1 VKKTARGGR
10 LLPVLIA
17 LILAT
22 VGFGMV
28 LLAIPSTP
36 DAPLPTAPVV
46 APRGQVPSGPET
58 AVIAGAEF
66 TAADMA
72 PGHLFIPAIG
82 AYAPISDRGVRAGE
96 LSIPADAGKLAR
108 WGGSAALGADTGNT
122 LIAGHVTNG
131 SQRGALFSLAEL
143 EAGNLAYVTDETG
156 GVHRFQLQS
165 LTAVVKAALPD
176 EVWDASG
183 ARRLTVV
190 TCGGPV
196 TETSRGLQYRDNV
209 IAVFV
214 EEPAAA
220 GV

>member
-1 VKKTARGGR
+1 MSATRRGRR
-10 LLPVLIA
+10 LPRI
-17 LILAT
+17 
-22 VGFGMV
+22 
-28 LLAIPSTP
+28 LLALALAAAGTVMVVLAMPSAP
-36 DAPLPTAPVV
+36 EAPLPAAPISA
-46 APRGQVPSGPET
+46 APGQIASGPET
-58 AVIAGAEF
+58 AVIDGAEF
-66 TAADMA
+66 TSADMA

-122 LIAGHVTNG
+122 LLAGHVTNG

-156 GVHRFQLQS
+156 AVHRFQLQS